1 MAEPLEKHSLAGVQ
15 ARREG
20 RLAAAAEHYAAALA
34 ASREHGEKAQVAN
47 VARHLGDIHR
57 ENGLNSEA
65 KPLLEEALEIYR
77 SRPDTKVLDFANAL
91 RPLALLHDSMGD
103 HRSAQALW
111 QEARTLYAAVR
122 VMDGVREC
130 DGHLDVSAGR

>member
-1 MAEPLEKHSLAGVQ
+1 MAEPLETHLLAGAQ

-20 RLAAAAEHYAAALA
+20 RLAAAAQHYAAALA
-34 ASREHGEKAQVAN
+34 ASRDHGEKAHVAY

-65 KPLLEEALEIYR
+65 ELLLEEAVEIYR
-77 SRPDTKVLDFANAL
+77 SRLDTKVLDLANAL
-91 RPLALLHDSMGD
+91 RPLALLQDSLGD

-111 QEARTLYAAVR
+111 QEARALYAAIR
-122 VMDGVREC
+122 VTDGVREC
-130 DGHLDVSAGR
+130 DEHLEASACR